1 MNKKL
6 KLLLAMLT
14 VTTALGVASACS
26 DSSNTSS
33 TPPESSS
40 SSPVK
45 KESYTVRFVNEDNSI
60 ISEKK
65 YEEGTIPEKPADPT
79 YSAEHYTYVFTGWDK
94 EIKAVEDDVIY
105 KAVYTKTAKEYTV
118 TFKADGEAVGE
129 PLKYTMDAPTVTPPQ
144 IPSKTDFDASWEAYE
159 LNGGNKEVNAVYT
172 PTEYTVTFVNPRTGM
187 PVLAPM
193 KYTVQGKDDFVFPAI
208 PDEIK
213 QPGYT
218 VSWDK
223 TNADLVSGGLVVGF
237 TLEPRTYKI
246 TYNVNGG
253 SITGEN
259 IQSVEYGDE
268 YTLAIATP
276 DKSYKEFL
284 GWYDE
289 NDNLVVDGVWELV
302 DDLTLTAKYSKGI
315 TYDKA
320 TSVPNYFSTS
330 RIQSTSVEEIHKG
343 KAIAF
348 KSGDS
353 ETADIGVKVKLSFLA
368 DFFEDSSVDYV
379 AFDLKLDANAT
390 TLADKLY
397 YSNYASGS
405 NAWTRYESIHFDST
419 NLLRS
424 KADWQFHWQNRFDT
438 NARCCQYIPYPI
450 SDNRGKPLNQQ

>member
-223 TNADLVSGGLVVGF
+223 TNADLHMCVVSNRPIL
-237 TLEPRTYKI
+237 TLLNRISRIRVDSVIRKLDRKI
-246 TYNVNGG
+246 TGIINYRRYV
-253 SITGEN
+253 
-259 IQSVEYGDE
+259 
-268 YTLAIATP
+268 P
-276 DKSYKEFL
+276 K
-284 GWYDE
+284 
-289 NDNLVVDGVWELV
+289 NLVESLFKEPLIRVLLNLNKIWHFG
-302 DDLTLTAKYSKGI
+302 
-315 TYDKA
+315 
-320 TSVPNYFSTS
+320 S
-330 RIQSTSVEEIHKG
+330 R
-343 KAIAF
+343 
-348 KSGDS
+348 
-353 ETADIGVKVKLSFLA
+353 
-368 DFFEDSSVDYV
+368 
-379 AFDLKLDANAT
+379 FDLREAHSHVCAKL
-390 TLADKLY
+390 LGLK
-397 YSNYASGS
+397 S
-405 NAWTRYESIHFDST
+405 H
-419 NLLRS
+419 
-424 KADWQFHWQNRFDT
+424 K
-438 NARCCQYIPYPI
+438 
-450 SDNRGKPLNQQ
+450 